1 MYAYYL
7 WVETLDSTVRRDYL
21 QMERTCRLQQDD
33 RLLREQ
39 QTGEDDRM
47 AVRLATGAVSKQ
59 RRV

>member
-7 WVETLDSTVRRDYL
+7 WVETLDSTVRRVYL

-39 QTGEDDRM
+39 QTGEGDRM